1 MTYVSRFASLTVA
14 IAAVFSTSASLAVV
28 DKPVKL
34 IVPAPA
40 GGTMDAAARA
50 IGDFLSQELKQSVLV
65 ENKPGAGG
73 AIAVKH
79 MLSQP
84 ADGQALVVTASNVL
98 TEIPHV
104 LKGGF
109 DPLKDVVPIS
119 LMAQSTM
126 VFIAA
131 PQFPAKDVKEVVAY
145 AKVHPRQVSYASYG
159 PGSASQYAGAILNQ
173 KAGIDLQH
181 VAFPGS
187 APALAQV
194 MGGQIPLMFDS
205 IVTSRPLA
213 NGGRVRMLAVA
224 DKSRL
229 PDFPNVPTMA
239 EAGYPEVNFS
249 NWSGVIAS
257 SRMSPELA
265 GKLHAVLQKIA
276 ANPAFKD
283 RLVAAGLQPTAPRT
297 LEQAASEVR
306 QEHARN
312 AEIVKTYGIKMD

>member
-1 MTYVSRFASLTVA
+1 
-14 IAAVFSTSASLAVV
+14 
-28 DKPVKL
+28 
-34 IVPAPA
+34 
-40 GGTMDAAARA
+40 
-50 IGDFLSQELKQSVLV
+50 
-65 ENKPGAGG
+65 
-73 AIAVKH
+73 
-79 MLSQP
+79 
-84 ADGQALVVTASNVL
+84 
-98 TEIPHV
+98 
-104 LKGGF
+104 
-109 DPLKDVVPIS
+109 
-119 LMAQSTM
+119 
-126 VFIAA
+126 
-131 PQFPAKDVKEVVAY
+131 
-145 AKVHPRQVSYASYG
+145 
-159 PGSASQYAGAILNQ
+159 
-173 KAGIDLQH
+173 
-181 VAFPGS
+181 
-187 APALAQV
+187 